1 MPRYK
6 AALNDT
12 MLDTG
17 DVVFSGFNDYLR
29 PDQLSDGMLSKSCNG
44 RISGSWQVRP
54 GIDVISAP
62 LAAGALALT
71 LPFYIYGSATA
82 TVASRVGDTI
92 TLTFASPPVFVN
104 GSLVGISGITGLTP
118 DPNGNRLLTSVSAS
132 QITFDVTGLSGTIG
146 GTVAAGSPY
155 LDTDTVESVYGSC
168 GYSDP
173 NDGSSNYIVITS
185 NLKGIAI
192 NLNDLTTTDIE
203 YPVDTFVSQ
212 EVDMLQY
219 NNKVF
224 IFRDGKVALEW
235 DGDLTGTPAFT
246 EVQNG
251 DYSQPV
257 LLNAAS
263 NTVITNGQVTV
274 SETAHGLSVGD
285 RVYVVDSG
293 GTQLDDADTAFYNVE
308 TVPTA
313 NSFTFRA
320 TIDDATVT
328 TCGFM
333 KRQSVGLGFTH
344 MPSPPWAVAFQ
355 YRLIMPFRYT
365 TTGTLGSPTIT
376 DREIRDELIASD
388 ILDTDTYDQVY
399 AQFRFSPGTADY
411 LVGILGFADDKIV
424 VFNRNSIHLVTLS
437 GANAD
442 SASSQ
447 LLTSE
452 VGLIARKSVQQ
463 IGDQIVFLSDN
474 GVYGAS
480 FVDLYN
486 LRGNSVPMSKPIEN
500 TVNRINKDYSKNAVS
515 AYFGNRYYLAVPLD
529 NSTTNN
535 AILIFNFLN
544 GQWESVDTVDDIAW
558 EVTNLIVA
566 GDGSARSIYAINQNG
581 GVHQLDARTDDK
593 DRVIT
598 SVGGTQTEGVIQG
611 EVHSRG
617 YNLNSMDRKKFNS
630 MELHLESSGDNASDL
645 TIGAEFENTD
655 SEVEYG
661 SLTSI
666 NGEVLPVSED
676 TSLRLRMGNRRAY
689 SSVVKLQTSQGRP
702 KLRAVR
708 VRGATSFRSQLRAE

>member
-1 MPRYK
+1 MVD
-6 AALNDT
+6 AV
-12 MLDTG
+12 
-17 DVVFSGFNDYLR
+17 DVAWNGFNDYLR
-29 PDQLSDGMLSKSCNG
+29 PDQLPAGTLSKSCNG
-44 RISGSWQVRP
+44 RINGSWQVRP
-54 GIDVISAP
+54 GIDIVSAP

-82 TVASRVGDTI
+82 TGASRVGDTI

-118 DPNGNRLLTSVSAS
+118 DPNGNRLLTSVTAS
-132 QITFDVTGLSGTIG
+132 TITFDVAGLSGTIG
-146 GTVAAGSPY
+146 GTISVGSPY
-155 LDTDTVESVYGSC
+155 IDTESVESVYGSC

-173 NDGSSNYIVITS
+173 NDEASNYIIIAS

-192 NLNDLTTTDIE
+192 NLNDQTTTDIE
-203 YPVDTFVSQ
+203 YPTDVFVSQ
-212 EVDMLQY
+212 TVDLLQY

-224 IFRDGKVALEW
+224 IFRDGKVALQW

-257 LLNAAS
+257 LLNS
-263 NTVITNGQVTV
+263 LDNTVITNGRVTV

-285 RVYVVDSG
+285 RVYVVDSNA
-293 GTQLDDADTAFYNVE
+293 TQLDDADTAFYNVE

-313 NSFTFRA
+313 DSFTFRA

-328 TCGFM
+328 TCAFM

-344 MPSPPWAVAFQ
+344 MPSPPWAVVFQ
-355 YRLIMPFRYT
+355 YRLVMPFRYT

-376 DREIRDELIASD
+376 DREIRDELIVSD
-388 ILDTDTYDQVY
+388 ILYTDTYDQVY
-399 AQFRFSPGTADY
+399 AQFRFSPGTSDY
-411 LVGILGFADDKIV
+411 LVGVLGFADDKIV
-424 VFNRNSIHLVTLS
+424 VFNRNSLHLVILA

-480 FVDLYN
+480 FQDLYN
-486 LRGNSVPMSKPIEN
+486 LRGNSIPMSKPIEN
-500 TVNRINKDYSKNAVS
+500 TIKRINKDYAKNAVS

-529 NSTTNN
+529 NSTKNN

-544 GQWESVDTVDDIAW
+544 KQWESVDTTSDTGW

-566 GDGSARSIYAINQNG
+566 GDGSARAIYAINQNG

-593 DRVIT
+593 DRLIT
-598 SVGGTQTEGVIQG
+598 AVGGTQTESVIQG
-611 EVHSRG
+611 EVYTRG
-617 YNLNSMDRKKFNS
+617 YNLNSLERKKFNS

-661 SLTSI
+661 SLCSI
-666 NGEVLPVSED
+666 NGELLSASED

-689 SSVVKLQTSQGRP
+689 SSVVKLQTNQGRP

>member
-1 MPRYK
+1 M
-6 AALNDT
+6 
-12 MLDTG
+12 
-17 DVVFSGFNDYLR
+17 
-29 PDQLSDGMLSKSCNG
+29 
-44 RISGSWQVRP
+44 
-54 GIDVISAP
+54 
-62 LAAGALALT
+62 
-71 LPFYIYGSATA
+71 
-82 TVASRVGDTI
+82 
-92 TLTFASPPVFVN
+92 
-104 GSLVGISGITGLTP
+104 
-118 DPNGNRLLTSVSAS
+118 
-132 QITFDVTGLSGTIG
+132 
-146 GTVAAGSPY
+146 
-155 LDTDTVESVYGSC
+155 
-168 GYSDP
+168 
-173 NDGSSNYIVITS
+173 
-185 NLKGIAI
+185 
-192 NLNDLTTTDIE
+192 
-203 YPVDTFVSQ
+203 
-212 EVDMLQY
+212 
-219 NNKVF
+219 
-224 IFRDGKVALEW
+224 
-235 DGDLTGTPAFT
+235 
-246 EVQNG
+246 
-251 DYSQPV
+251 
-257 LLNAAS
+257 
-263 NTVITNGQVTV
+263 ITNGQVTV

-486 LRGNSVPMSKPIEN
+486 LRGNSIPMSKPIEN
-500 TVNRINKDYSKNAVS
+500 TINRINQDYAKNAVS

-544 GQWESVDTVDDIAW
+544 GQWESVDTVDDTGW

-566 GDGSARSIYAINQNG
+566 GDGSARAIYAINGNG

-598 SVGGTQTEGVIQG
+598 AVGGTQTEGVIQG

>member
-1 MPRYK
+1 
-6 AALNDT
+6 

-17 DVVFSGFNDYLR
+17 DVVFGGFNDYLR
-29 PDQLSDGMLSKSCNG
+29 PDQLPEGTLSKSVNG
-44 RISGSWQVRP
+44 RINGSWQVRP

-62 LAAGALALT
+62 LATSVLGLS
-71 LPFYIYGSATA
+71 LPFYLYADATA
-82 TVASRVGDTI
+82 TVASYIGDTI

-118 DPNGNRLLTSVSAS
+118 DPNGNQILTSVTAS
-132 QITFDVTGLSGTIG
+132 QVTFDVPGISGTIG
-146 GTVAAGSPY
+146 GTVVVGSPSI
-155 LDTDTVESVYGSC
+155 DTEVIESVYGSC

-173 NDGSSNYIVITS
+173 NDEASNYIIIAS
-185 NLKGIAI
+185 NFQAYAV
-192 NLNDLTTTDIE
+192 NLNDQTTTDIE
-203 YPVDTFVSQ
+203 YPTDVLVSQ
-212 EVDMLQY
+212 AVDLLQF

-224 IFRDGKVALEW
+224 IFRGGKVALQW

-246 EVQNG
+246 EVPNG
-251 DYSQPV
+251 DYTQPV
-257 LLNAAS
+257 LLNS
-263 NTVITNGQVTV
+263 LDNTVITDGQVTV
-274 SETAHGLSVGD
+274 SETAHGLSVGN
-285 RVYVVDSG
+285 RVYVVDSNA
-293 GTQLDDADTAFYNVE
+293 TQLDDADTAFYNVE

-313 NSFTFRA
+313 DSFTFRA

-328 TCGFM
+328 TCAFM

-344 MPSPPWAVAFQ
+344 MPSPPWAEVFQ

-376 DREIRDELIASD
+376 DRDIRDELIVSD
-388 ILDTDTYDQVY
+388 ILDTDTYDQIY
-399 AQFRFSPGTADY
+399 AQFRFSPGTSDY
-411 LVGILGFADDKIV
+411 LVGVLGFADDKIV
-424 VFNRNSIHLVTLS
+424 VFNRNSIHLVILA

-452 VGLIARKSVQQ
+452 IGLIARKSVQQ

-480 FVDLYN
+480 FQDLYN
-486 LRGNSVPMSKPIEN
+486 LRGKSVPMSMLIQS
-500 TVNRINKDYSKNAVS
+500 TISRINNDYADKAVS
-515 AYFGNRYYLAVPLD
+515 AYYNNRYYLAVPLD
-529 NSTTNN
+529 NSITNN
-535 AILIFNFLN
+535 AILVFNFLN
-544 GQWESVDTVDDIAW
+544 SQWESVDTVQDIRW
-558 EVTNLIVA
+558 EVTNFIVA
-566 GDGSARSIYAINQNG
+566 GDGVERGIYAVNQNG
-581 GVHQLDARTDDK
+581 GVHKLDARTDDK
-593 DRVIT
+593 DRLITAIGALQTDKVI
-598 SVGGTQTEGVIQG
+598 IG
-611 EVHSRG
+611 EANTRG

-630 MELHLESSGDNASDL
+630 MELHLESSNDNASDL

-661 SLTSI
+661 SLLSI
-666 NGEVLPVSED
+666 NGEVLPVLED

>member
-6 AALNDT
+6 TELNDVT
-12 MLDTG
+12 RDALD
-17 DVVFSGFNDYLR
+17 VAWAGFNDYMR
-29 PDQLSDGMLSKSCNG
+29 PDQLPSGMLSKSVNG
-44 RISGSWQVRP
+44 RIDGSWQVRP
-54 GIDVISAP
+54 GIDVVSAP

-71 LPFYIYGSATA
+71 LPFYIYAPATA
-82 TVASRVGDTI
+82 TVAARAGDTI

-104 GSLVGISGITGLTP
+104 GQLVGISGITGLTP
-118 DPNGNRLLTSVSAS
+118 DPNGNRVLTSVTAT
-132 QITFDVTGLSGTIG
+132 QVTFDVTGLSGTIA
-146 GTVAAGSPY
+146 GTVVVGSPY
-155 LDTDTVESVYGSC
+155 IDNDSVESVYGSC

-173 NDGSSNYIVITS
+173 NESGSNYIIIAS
-185 NLKGIAI
+185 NIKGILI
-192 NLNDLTTTDIE
+192 NLNDQTTTDIA
-203 YPVDTFVSQ
+203 YPTDIFISQAVDL
-212 EVDMLQY
+212 LQF

-224 IFRDGKVALEW
+224 IFRNGKVALEW

-257 LLNAAS
+257 LIQTTN
-263 NTVITNGQVTV
+263 NTTITNGQVSV
-274 SETAHGLSVGD
+274 SATAHGLSVGD
-285 RVYVVDSG
+285 RIYIVDSG
-293 GTQLDDADTAFYNVE
+293 LTQLDNADTTFYNIE
-308 TVPTA
+308 AVPTA
-313 NSFTFRA
+313 DSFSFRA
-320 TIDDATVT
+320 TVNDAAAT

-344 MPSPPWAVAFQ
+344 MPAPPWAVAFQ

-365 TTGTLGSPTIT
+365 MTGTLGSPTIT

-388 ILDTDTYDQVY
+388 ILDTDTYDQIY

-411 LVGILGFADDKIV
+411 LVGILGFADDKV
-424 VFNRNSIHLVTLS
+424 VIFNRNSIHLVTLA

-480 FVDLYN
+480 FQDLYN
-486 LRGNSVPMSKPIEN
+486 LRGNSVPMSKPIEK
-500 TVNRINKDYSKNAVS
+500 TIARINKDYADKAVS

-529 NSTTNN
+529 DSVTNN
-535 AILIFNFLN
+535 AIIIFNFLN
-544 GQWESVDTVDDIAW
+544 GQWESVDTVDSPTW

-566 GDGSARSIYAINQNG
+566 GNGSARSLYAINGNG
-581 GVHQLDARTDDK
+581 GVHELDARTDDK
-593 DRVIT
+593 DRIIT
-598 SVGGTQTEGVIQG
+598 TVGGSQTEGVIQG
-611 EVHSRG
+611 EVHTRG
-617 YNLNSMDRKKFNS
+617 YNLDSLERKKFNS
-630 MELHLESSGDNASDL
+630 MELHLESSDDNTSDL
-645 TIGAEFENTD
+645 TISAEFENTD
-655 SEVEYG
+655 AEVSYG
-661 SLTSI
+661 SLADYI
-666 NGEVLPVSED
+666 GNALPISED
-676 TSLRLRMGNRRAY
+676 ISLRMRMGNRRAY
-689 SSVVKLQTSQGRP
+689 SGVVKLQTNQGRP